1 MPKTH
6 FASFCRTDFQ
16 SVRASDGL
24 RIRPTQF
31 GRGAFTL
38 IELLVVIA
46 IIAVLIALLLPAV
59 QKVRESANRATCQN
73 NLKQI
78 GLALHNYH
86 DARGSFPVGY
96 SIAQDMGDGRW
107 ANGTNWWI
115 ESMPYLEQDNWY
127 GRWDYADQ
135 RNNVAGGTG
144 ATTAQVIPIMLCPS
158 DPLPAPVWYYT
169 AKNSTYAW
177 TNGFYGLSSYGGNG
191 GTRSAQGSIGN
202 VAPVT
207 NDGILFGS
215 SHVRIADVTDGTSN
229 TLLLGERY
237 HRDPEFDRIIVNAV
251 GDNPPIRGLGLWAF
265 FFLGAPR
272 NVLLGSLVPINYQV
286 PPSAAV
292 GDPWTIVNRL
302 CAYGSGHPGGAN
314 FAVADGSVRFLSDQ
328 TSLTILRALG
338 TRAGGEVVPA
348 DDR

>member
-6 FASFCRTDFQ
+6 FASFRRADFQ
-16 SVRASDGL
+16 SVRALDGL

-46 IIAVLIALLLPAV
+46 IIAVLIGLLLPAV
-59 QKVRESANRATCQN
+59 QEVREAANRAKCQN
-73 NLKQI
+73 NLKQSA
-78 GLALHNYH
+78 LALHNYH

-96 SIAQDMGDGRW
+96 SIAQDMGAGRW

-115 ESMPYLEQDNWY
+115 ESSPYFEQGNWY
-127 GRWDYADQ
+127 RRWDYTDQ

-144 ATTAQVIPIMLCPS
+144 ATTAQVFKVMRCPS
-158 DPLPAPVWYYT
+158 DPLPAPVWYYMDT
-169 AKNSTYAW
+169 NPTYTW
-177 TNGFYGLSSYGGNG
+177 SNGFYGLSSYGGNG
-191 GTRSAQGSIGN
+191 GTRSAQGTLGN
-202 VAPVT
+202 VARVT
-207 NDGILFGS
+207 NDCILFGR

-237 HRDPEFDRIIVNAV
+237 HRDPEFDRIVDTVDA
-251 GDNPPIRGLGLWAF
+251 PIAGLGLWAF
-265 FFLGAPR
+265 FFLNAPR
-272 NVLLGSLVPINYQV
+272 NVLLSSLVPINYQV
-286 PPSAAV
+286 PPSAKV

-314 FAVADGSVRFLSDQ
+314 FALADGSVRFLSDQ
-328 TSLTILRALG
+328 TSLSMLRALG
-338 TRAGGEVVPA
+338 TRAGGEVPEGP
-348 DDR
+348 